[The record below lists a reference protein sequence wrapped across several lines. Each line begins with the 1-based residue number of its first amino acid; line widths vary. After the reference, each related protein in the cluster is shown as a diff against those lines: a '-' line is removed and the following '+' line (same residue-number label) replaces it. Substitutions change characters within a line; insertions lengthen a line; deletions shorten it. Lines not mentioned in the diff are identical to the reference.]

1 MDLLMR
7 IAGAMIFTY
16 FLSRLA
22 LRLPNP
28 LKGVLGTVLAHAVS
42 LAAISL
48 LVMAMRSPLDVFRI
62 HQLLIFVI
70 AQGVWLAFDV
80 LRGTFPRRA
89 EG

>member
-22 LRLPNP
+22 LRLPSP
-28 LKGVLGTVLAHAVS
+28 LKGVFGTVLAHAIS

-48 LVMAMRSPLDVFRI
+48 LVMAMRSPLDVFRF
-62 HQLLIFVI
+62 HQLLIFVV
-70 AQGVWLAFDV
+70 AQAVWLAFDMV
-80 LRGTFPRRA
+80 RGTAPGRA